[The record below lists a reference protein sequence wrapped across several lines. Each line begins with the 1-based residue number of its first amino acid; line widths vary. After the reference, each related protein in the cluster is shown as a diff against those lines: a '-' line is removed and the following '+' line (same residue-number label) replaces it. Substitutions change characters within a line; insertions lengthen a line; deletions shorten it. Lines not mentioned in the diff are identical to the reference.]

1 MGERESGW
9 VCSMPNTA
17 LFITLLKSKIPSH
30 KPQAAASWKQVALG
44 TYCELNPL
52 APGAGMSSALLGSA
66 AEVTV
71 QGWFLQQGGKRSAN
85 LLCGEPLGPAEPSG
99 AQVYQQGKKRP
110 VPLER
115 QPEGAQ
121 RGALLLFA
129 VSWVAVGA
137 EAFSRLLGCV
147 LA

>member
-71 QGWFLQQGGKRSAN
+71 QGCFLQQGGKWSAN
-85 LLCGEPLGPAEPSG
+85 LLCGEPLVPAEPSG
-99 AQVYQQGKKRP
+99 AQIY
-110 VPLER
+110 
-115 QPEGAQ
+115 Q
-121 RGALLLFA
+121 RGKSDLFLLSSSPR
-129 VSWVAVGA
+129 VRSEERCCSSQSPGWP
-137 EAFSRLLGCV
+137 
-147 LA
+147 

>member
-71 QGWFLQQGGKRSAN
+71 QGCFLQQGGKWSAN

-110 VPLER
+110 VPLEQ
-115 QPEGAQ
+115 QPQGAQ

-129 VSWVAVGA
+129 VTWVAVGA